1 MKMLITHVNT
11 LTCPPLLLGRAGV
24 GLLMLDWY
32 SQLETSMQVFWG
44 CAIVGSV
51 IFLVQALLTLIGMDH
66 DLDMDVDADLGDG
79 DTMDLGGGLSLFSI
93 RNLINFLVG
102 FGWGGVCFS
111 SVVTNKLLLCLLAVI
126 VGMAFVWCY
135 FIIRKQT
142 RKLESNGAFNI
153 NLCVGKVADVYL
165 RIPGEGAGLGKVQIS
180 VNGSIHEVAAMTDG
194 PELPSGTKVTVL
206 EVVDNYLKVK

>member
-1 MKMLITHVNT
+1 MLQ
-11 LTCPPLLLGRAGV
+11 
-24 GLLMLDWY
+24 WY
-32 SQLETSMQVFWG
+32 SSLDTTMQVFWG

-66 DLDMDVDADLGDG
+66 DLDMDTDVDLGDG

-93 RNLINFLVG
+93 RNLVNFIVG

-111 SVVTNKLLLCLLAVI
+111 SVVSNKILLGVLGVLI
-126 VGMAFVWCY
+126 GIFFVWIY
-135 FIIRKQT
+135 FIIKKQT

-165 RIPGEGAGLGKVQIS
+165 RIPAEGKGMGKVQVS
-180 VNGSIHEVAAMTDG
+180 LHGSIHEIDAITDG
-194 PELPSGTKVTVL
+194 PELPSGSKVTVV
-206 EVVDNYLKVK
+206 EVVENYLKVK

>member
-1 MKMLITHVNT
+1 MIE
-11 LTCPPLLLGRAGV
+11 
-24 GLLMLDWY
+24 WY
-32 SQLETSMQVFWG
+32 SQLNPTMQVFWG

-51 IFLVQALLTLIGMDH
+51 IFLVQAILTLLGMDS
-66 DLDMDVDADLGDG
+66 DLDMDTDVDFSGG

-93 RNLINFLVG
+93 RNLVNFIVG

-111 SVVTNKLLLCLLAVI
+111 TVFGNKLVLAIISVL
-126 VGMAFVWCY
+126 VGCVFVWIY

-142 RKLESNGAFNI
+142 KKLESNGAFNI

-165 RIPGEGAGLGKVQIS
+165 RIPAENKGLGKVQIS
-180 VNGSIHEVAAMTDG
+180 VNGSIHEINAMTDG
-194 PELPSGTKVTVL
+194 PELPSGSKVTVL